1 MASNSSFNIVR
12 APLGCL
18 GLLVA
23 LSMLGGCEIFGVA
36 SVIGQNIERE
46 KKIEVLAEYD
56 GLRNETVAVLVDTD
70 MMVMY
75 EYPTAVANICVNLSR
90 RLAQNVEGI
99 GVLDP
104 TFVLDWQ
111 YQTPGWQSLPYGDM
125 CDELG
130 VDRVIWVDLFEFR
143 LNPPGNRWQW
153 DGAASATVSIVEI
166 DGFDADSFAESY
178 DVTATFP
185 NVPELGRES
194 ATASQIETGLLATFV
209 QEAGWLFYD
218 HIEDKYPDA

>member
-1 MASNSSFNIVR
+1 MTMPVLSNPVR
-12 APLGCL
+12 GSIRGLIAMIAFSLLAGCQ
-18 GLLVA
+18 
-23 LSMLGGCEIFGVA
+23 IFGA
-36 SVIGQNIERE
+36 AGVIGQNIERE
-46 KKIEVLAEYD
+46 KKIEVLAQYD
-56 GLRNETVAVLVDTD
+56 GLRGSTVAVLVDTD

-75 EYPTAVANICVNLSR
+75 EYPSVVANICANLSR

-104 TFVLDWQ
+104 TYVLDWQ
-111 YQTPGWQSLPYGDM
+111 YQTPSWQSLPYGVM

-130 VDRVIWVDLFEFR
+130 VDRVVWVDLFEFR

-153 DGAASATVSIVEI
+153 DGAASANVGIVEI
-166 DGFDADSFAESY
+166 DGFDPDSFADSF

-185 NVPELGRES
+185 DIAELGRES
-194 ATASQIETGLLATFV
+194 ATASQIQTGLLATFV